1 MADRHAFAMWIGH
14 FYTQKCCFHALDVW
28 CKWSF
33 MCFFRL
39 LCETE
44 SDWIWIRKKGQR
56 PTHKIHTFILGA
68 AKKREKEKIPN
79 HVFIY
84 ELDTY
89 NESNIYIRVGGDVGQ
104 FSVVHS
110 LYLCLCFFSLVSFLS
125 CTQLMR
131 VFFFSISL
139 YSLAFLFRC
148 VLVFFDEENRFGLKK
163 IVFVRSLGF
172 CFFFYFAAPVVHL

>member
-1 MADRHAFAMWIGH
+1 MNQKKRTTTNTQNTHIH
-14 FYTQKCCFHALDVW
+14 FGG
-28 CKWSF
+28 S
-33 MCFFRL
+33 
-39 LCETE
+39 
-44 SDWIWIRKKGQR
+44 
-56 PTHKIHTFILGA
+56 
-68 AKKREKEKIPN
+68 KKRERKKIPN

-104 FSVVHS
+104 FSVDVHS

-172 CFFFYFAAPVVHL
+172 CFFFLFCYPRCSLVMSHEPKND